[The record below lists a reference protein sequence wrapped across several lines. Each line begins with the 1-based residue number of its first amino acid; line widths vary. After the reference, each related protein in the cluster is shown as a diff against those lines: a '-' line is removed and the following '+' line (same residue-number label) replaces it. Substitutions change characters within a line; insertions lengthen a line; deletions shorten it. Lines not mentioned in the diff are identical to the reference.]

1 MKLNNRSALRR
12 VGSKSEFGGADL
24 VSPLR
29 NGDGLRTINRQ
40 FHCDRQHDH
49 IRIRRTATLLF
60 NGRVLITGGY
70 GSLAE
75 LYDTITGTFTATG
88 DTTVG
93 R

>member
-1 MKLNNRSALRR
+1 MLALFETGM
-12 VGSKSEFGGADL
+12 VCAQSTGSFIATGSMTT
-24 VSPLR
+24 V
-29 NGDGLRTINRQ
+29 
-40 FHCDRQHDH
+40 
-49 IRIRRTATLLF
+49 RIRRTATLLF